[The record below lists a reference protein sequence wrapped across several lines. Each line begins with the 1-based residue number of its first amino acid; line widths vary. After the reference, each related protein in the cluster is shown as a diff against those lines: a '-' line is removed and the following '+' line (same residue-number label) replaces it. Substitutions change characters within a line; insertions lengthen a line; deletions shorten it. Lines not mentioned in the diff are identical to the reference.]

1 MSVSFRLNL
10 KIEFLTEASLEI
22 IIFNCLVTVA
32 YIYIYVWLINDNNK
46 TVQKLSFQVDDF
58 KSLIISFLIVGN
70 EFYSIMNLYQALV
83 NLYLVALL

>member
-32 YIYIYVWLINDNNK
+32 YIYVWLINDNNK

>member
-32 YIYIYVWLINDNNK
+32 YIYVWLINDNNK

-70 EFYSIMNLYQALV
+70 EFYNIMNLYQALV

>member
-32 YIYIYVWLINDNNK
+32 YIYVWLINDNNK

-70 EFYSIMNLYQALV
+70 EFYNIMNL
-83 NLYLVALL
+83 